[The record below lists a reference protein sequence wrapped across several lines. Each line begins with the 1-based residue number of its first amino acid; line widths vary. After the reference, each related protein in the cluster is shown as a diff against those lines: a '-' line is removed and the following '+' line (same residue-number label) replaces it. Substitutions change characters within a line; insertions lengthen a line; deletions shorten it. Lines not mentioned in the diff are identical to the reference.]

1 MAQLQGRNTRGLN
14 VYSQK
19 DFLMLTNQ
27 DSDSSIVEQ
36 VAEDFVL
43 SKTDQERLRAIE
55 KLCAMPA
62 SDPKATFLKEM
73 LLSVI
78 KLHESD
84 VDVLNIKILNR
95 ALKELR
101 YGFKVFHAYRKT
113 RKVSIFGS
121 ARVPPED
128 PNYTLAYRFGR
139 LLSERGFMVITG
151 AGPGIM
157 LAGHEGAGHEH
168 SFGVNIMLPY
178 EQGAN
183 PLIANNEKLVHL
195 KYFFSRKLLF
205 VKESHATALF
215 PGGFGTLDE
224 GFEVLTLIQ
233 TGKANLTPVVCLA
246 APGCDYWERWM
257 DFVNDQLL
265 ARGFISDIDLS
276 LFKIFHEEEGAVKEI
291 ETFYRNYHSYR
302 FINDQLVL
310 RLQNPLTPA
319 VVAQLNTNFSDL
331 LVKGQFVHS
340 PAAPE
345 EGDEPELSN
354 LSRLVFHY
362 NRKDTGR
369 LRQLID
375 WLNALS
381 AQPDPT
387 ESPSHQS
394 VG

>member
-1 MAQLQGRNTRGLN
+1 
-14 VYSQK
+14 
-19 DFLMLTNQ
+19 
-27 DSDSSIVEQ
+27 
-36 VAEDFVL
+36 
-43 SKTDQERLRAIE
+43 
-55 KLCAMPA
+55 MPE
-62 SDPKATFLKEM
+62 SDPKATLLKEM

-78 KLHESD
+78 KLHEAD

-101 YGFKVFHAYRKT
+101 YGFKVFHPYRRT

-121 ARVPPED
+121 ARTPPED
-128 PNYTLAYRFGR
+128 PNYQLGYRFGR

-168 SFGVNIMLPY
+168 SFGVNIMLPF
-178 EQGAN
+178 EQGPN
-183 PLIANNEKLVHL
+183 TLIADNEKLVHL

-215 PGGFGTLDE
+215 PGGLGTLDE

-265 ARGFISDIDLS
+265 ARGFISDIDLA
-276 LFKIFHEEEGAVKEI
+276 LFKIFHEEEEAVEEI
-291 ETFYRNYHSYR
+291 ESFYRNYHSNR
-302 FINDQLVL
+302 FVKDKLVI
-310 RLQNPLTPA
+310 RLHHPLAPEHLG
-319 VVAQLNTNFSDL
+319 QLNQTFPDL
-331 LVKGQFVHS
+331 LVKGQFVQS
-340 PAAPE
+340 PALPE
-345 EGDEPELSN
+345 ERDEPDLSA
-354 LSRLVFHY
+354 LPRLVFHY
-362 NRKDTGR
+362 NRKDAGR

-375 WLNALS
+375 RLNAWS
-381 AQPDPT
+381 SQPHST
-387 ESPSHQS
+387 ESPSPRS
-394 VG
+394 AA

>member
-1 MAQLQGRNTRGLN
+1 
-14 VYSQK
+14 
-19 DFLMLTNQ
+19 MLTNQ
-27 DSDSSIVEQ
+27 ESDSSSTDQ
-36 VAEDFVL
+36 VSEDLVL
-43 SKTDQERLRAIE
+43 SKTDQDRLRAIE
-55 KLCAMPA
+55 KLCSMPA

-78 KLHESD
+78 KLHEAD

-101 YGFKVFHAYRKT
+101 YGFKVFHPYRRT

-121 ARVPPED
+121 ARTPPED
-128 PNYTLAYRFGR
+128 PNYQLGYRFGR

-168 SFGVNIMLPY
+168 SFGVNIMLPF
-178 EQGAN
+178 EQGPN
-183 PLIANNEKLVHL
+183 PLIADNEKLVHL

-233 TGKANLTPVVCLA
+233 TGKANLTPVVCLE

-257 DFVNDQLL
+257 DFINDQLL
-265 ARGFISDIDLS
+265 ARGFISNIDLA
-276 LFKIFHEEEGAVKEI
+276 LFKIFHEEEGAVEEI
-291 ETFYRNYHSYR
+291 ETFYRNYHSSR
-302 FINDQLVL
+302 FVNDQFVL
-310 RLQNPLTPA
+310 RYHHPLDPEHLAKVNET
-319 VVAQLNTNFSDL
+319 FRDL
-331 LVKGQFVHS
+331 LVTGRFVQS
-340 PAAPE
+340 AALPE
-345 EGDEPELSN
+345 EDDEPDLAR
-354 LSRLVFHY
+354 LSRLVFQY
-362 NRKDTGR
+362 NRKDVGR

-375 WLNALS
+375 WLNGLS
-381 AQPDPT
+381 YQPNST
-387 ESPSHQS
+387 ESPSPRS
-394 VG
+394 EA